1 MNTKILKFLKINSI
15 MIFGNFL
22 YALGVNIFIT
32 PINLYSGGVYGFSQ
46 LIRTFLNNY
55 ISIENIDLAGIIY
68 FILNIPL
75 LILAYKKIGK
85 KFFINTLISVLVGN
99 IFLTFINIKE
109 PILQDTL
116 SNCIVGGMIAGFGAG
131 LILRAGSSGGGTDI
145 LGIYFVKNNS
155 SLSIGQLN
163 LLINIILYSI
173 CALLFS
179 LDTAIYSILFSA
191 ILSLAVDKT
200 HSQNIKVNAL
210 IFTNNY
216 EIAKEINLRLVRGST
231 SWEGKGDFTGQKKY
245 VISTVISKYEEN
257 ELKSIVNELDDKAF
271 VIINSNI
278 DTLGYVEKR
287 LDA

>member
-1 MNTKILKFLKINSI
+1 MDTKFLKFLKINGM
-15 MIFGNFL
+15 MILGNFL

-32 PINLYSGGVYGFSQ
+32 PMNLYSGGVYGFSQ

-55 ISIENIDLAGIIY
+55 IPIDNIDLAGIIY

-75 LILAYKKIGK
+75 LFLAYKKIGK
-85 KFFINTLISVLVGN
+85 KFFINTLISVLIGN
-99 IFLTFINIKE
+99 LFLTFINVKE
-109 PILQDTL
+109 PILNDTL
-116 SNCIVGGMIAGFGAG
+116 SNCIIGGMIAGFGAG
-131 LILRAGSSGGGTDI
+131 LTLRAGSSGGGTDI
-145 LGIYFVKNNS
+145 LGVYFVKNNS

-163 LLINIILYSI
+163 LLINVVLYSI

-191 ILSLAVDKT
+191 ILSLAIDKT

-216 EIAKEINLRLVRGST
+216 EIAKAINKRLIRGST

>member
-1 MNTKILKFLKINSI
+1 MDTKIVKFLKINGI

-32 PINLYSGGVYGFSQ
+32 PMNLYSGGVYGFSQ

-55 ISIENIDLAGIIY
+55 ITIENIDLAGIIY

-99 IFLTFINIKE
+99 LFLTFINIKE

-131 LILRAGSSGGGTDI
+131 LTLRAGSSGGGTDI
-145 LGIYFVKNNS
+145 LGVYFVKNNS

-163 LLINIILYSI
+163 LLINVILYSI

-216 EIAKEINLRLVRGST
+216 EIAKEINSRLVRGST

>member
-1 MNTKILKFLKINSI
+1 MDTKFLKFLKINGM
-15 MIFGNFL
+15 MILGNFL

-32 PINLYSGGVYGFSQ
+32 PMNLYSGGVYGFSQ

-55 ISIENIDLAGIIY
+55 IPIDNIDLAGIIY

-75 LILAYKKIGK
+75 LFLAYKKIGK
-85 KFFINTLISVLVGN
+85 KFFINTLISVLIGN
-99 IFLTFINIKE
+99 LFLTFINVKE
-109 PILQDTL
+109 PILNDTL
-116 SNCIVGGMIAGFGAG
+116 SNCIIGGMIAGFGAG
-131 LILRAGSSGGGTDI
+131 LTLRAGSSGGGTDI
-145 LGIYFVKNNS
+145 LGVYFVKNNS

-163 LLINIILYSI
+163 LLINVVLYSI

-216 EIAKEINLRLVRGST
+216 EIAKAINKRLIRGST